1 MVINLHKEQEYRV
14 AALKLA
20 KIVGQA
26 IAEQRKVK
34 GFTQAEVAEYL
45 KIEVETVS
53 RLETGTIAPTL
64 KRLEQLSDLLDCP
77 VVSFFEK
84 ATISLSEQAEA
95 IAKLLSP
102 LSKEERQSVLKIV
115 EDVTTLITKRKV

>member
-1 MVINLHKEQEYRV
+1 M